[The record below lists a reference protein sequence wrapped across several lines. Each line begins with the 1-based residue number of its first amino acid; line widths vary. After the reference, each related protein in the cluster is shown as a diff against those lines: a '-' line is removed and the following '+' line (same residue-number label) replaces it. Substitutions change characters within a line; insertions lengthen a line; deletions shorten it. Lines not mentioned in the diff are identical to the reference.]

1 MELNREQIIKDL
13 EHWIKNFDGKLLYFK
28 TLSEAIALINKQ
40 DEQIFK
46 LENHLKECENG
57 YEGTLFL
64 DRCKLHDAE
73 EKIKKLTE
81 ERDIFKTRADNLQAF
96 IRSWDKKEQIG
107 YEPTAARAAAEAEM
121 WQRIALEH
129 KRLTD
134 ENEKIGIENFELIC
148 ELSRIKADTVRKMQ
162 ERLHAR
168 FGTDSNRVYSNY
180 NIHRYID
187 QIAKEMVEGE

>member
-1 MELNREQIIKDL
+1 MKLNREQIIKAL
-13 EHWIKNFDGKLLYFK
+13 ECCTNCICNLAKTDTECPLVKMDFCKNYLMKQSL
-28 TLSEAIALINKQ
+28 ALIKEQ

-46 LENHLKECENG
+46 LENRLKECENG
-57 YEGTLFL
+57 YEGTLSL

-73 EKIKKLTE
+73 EKVKELTQLHE
-81 ERDIFKTRADNLQAF
+81 MLSESYDHLEQTKDELIAER
-96 IRSWDKKEQIG
+96 S
-107 YEPTAARAAAEAEM
+107 
-121 WQRIALEH
+121 
-129 KRLTD
+129 RLTD

-162 ERLHAR
+162 ESLHER

-187 QIAKEMVEGE
+187 QIAKEMVEGKK